1 MLNETF
7 ATMAVKKGGTL
18 RPLIITLPKEKFYR
32 EKTLALMNPSIY
44 NDNGKL
50 ILNMRSTNYILYHS
64 EKKLFQHQWGPLVYI
79 HPEHDL
85 RLRTENYFCELN
97 GSDLSINNYQWV
109 DTKLHDKEPLWEFVG
124 LEDARLIRWDGKLY
138 MTGVRRD
145 TTTNG
150 QGRMELCEIDVQKD
164 AVKEITRFRI
174 PPPQNPD
181 SYCEKNWMPFIDL
194 PYHYVKWC
202 NPTEIV
208 KVDPVSGTSETVF
221 LGKYTPFFRDFR
233 GGSQVISFDGGYLAL
248 VHEVNLFNNE
258 VGRKDGNYYH
268 RLLYWDK
275 NFNLTKYSD
284 DFTFMGGS
292 IEFAVGMC
300 EFNNDILITFG
311 FLDNASYVLRTNEDL
326 IKSLLTFE
334 VSQ

>member
-1 MLNETF
+1 MLSETF
-7 ATMAVKKGGTL
+7 ATMAVKKGGRL

-32 EKTLALMNPSIY
+32 ERTLALMNPSIY

-50 ILNMRSTNYILYHS
+50 ILNMRTTNYILYHS

-79 HPEHDL
+79 HPENDL

-97 GSDLSINNYQWV
+97 GSDLSIKNYQWV

-124 LEDARLIRWDGKLY
+124 LEDARLVRWDGKLY

-208 KVDPVSGTSETVF
+208 KVDPVSGTCETVY
-221 LGKYTPFFRDFR
+221 LGKYMPFFRDFR
-233 GGSQVISFDGGYLAL
+233 GGSQVIPFDDGYLAL
-248 VHEVNLFNNE
+248 VHEVNLFNDE

-268 RLLYWDK
+268 RFLYWDK

-300 EFNNDILITFG
+300 KFDNDILISFG
-311 FLDNASYVLRTNEDL
+311 FLDNASYVLRTNKEL

-334 VSQ
+334 VPQ